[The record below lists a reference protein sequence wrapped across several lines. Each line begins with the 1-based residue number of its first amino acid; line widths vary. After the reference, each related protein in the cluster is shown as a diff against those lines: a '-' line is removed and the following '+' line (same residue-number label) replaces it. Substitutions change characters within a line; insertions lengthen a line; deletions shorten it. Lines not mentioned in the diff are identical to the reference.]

1 MATDTSWEPF
11 GIPDE
16 EYDQAP
22 ARGGT
27 RVLNLSLRRPA
38 AGKERD
44 RAAAWLRNAMIGL
57 GALAA
62 AAAVVSLRGA
72 VPDGPRGQARHAMA
86 ALEAGIPDAAALV
99 FASLGIAPGAAWQAG
114 DRARVLNVGAVATS
128 ITMNLLAAGHG
139 WRNLAIWV
147 MPPVAYALASDT
159 AIGVIRAYAI
169 ARQREL
175 SEALAEDET
184 TPLAIARRR
193 CPVDSCGW
201 SWPRRRRSA
210 VSAAG
215 SLRPARRSRSPR
227 TASRRRRDRAACCP
241 DAGQRGHHQP
251 GSAEAAGPAGR
262 RGRRAVSPRRRVSWR
277 WSRSATASW
286 PAIDPAKVSRICT
299 DLAPEVGLNAGAARS
314 ALLPRVRA
322 AQAGGAS

>member
-1 MATDTSWEPF
+1 MTTDTSWEPF

-27 RVLNLSLRRPA
+27 RVLNLTLRRPG
-38 AGKERD
+38 AGKDRD

-62 AAAVVSLRGA
+62 AAAVVSFEAQFLMVHA
-72 VPDGPRGQARHAMA
+72 VKHGTLVA

-99 FASLGIAPGAAWQAG
+99 FASLGIALALHGKRAI
-114 DRARVLNVGAVATS
+114 RARVLNVGAVATS

-139 WRNLAIWV
+139 WRDLAIWV

-159 AIGVIRAYAI
+159 AIGVIRAYAL

-175 SEALAEDET
+175 SEALAEDEM
-184 TPLAIARRR
+184 TPLAILPGAALWGLRLALAPWSTLGGFRAWVLDE
-193 CPVDSCGW
+193 CPVAPG
-201 SWPRRRRSA
+201 RRA
-210 VSAAG
+210 LPAA
-215 SLRPARRSRSPR
+215 SDVTALPAAP
-227 TASRRRRDRAACCP
+227 A
-241 DAGQRGHHQP
+241 P
-251 GSAEAAGPAGR
+251 GSAVITIPDPPKPARPRGARGESKTARFLALVQERCGELAG
-262 RGRRAVSPRRRVSWR
+262 
-277 WSRSATASW
+277 
-286 PAIDPAKVSRICT
+286 IDPAKVSRICT